1 VTIALQPEGLG
12 TVRATMTSTDDQ
24 LVVRIA
30 TSSPQADVAVRAA
43 LPELHASLGGGHQ
56 GTTVTLADSGSSSN
70 PWANAQTN
78 GQSGDQPASPDRFA
92 DRSPAETGLVGAAPT
107 VGSSPSDTTTTTTSS
122 TGLDV
127 RM

>member
-30 TSSPQADVAVRAA
+30 TSSPQADVAVRSA
-43 LPELHASLGGGHQ
+43 LPELHAALSGGHQ
-56 GTTVTLADSGSSSN
+56 ATTVTLADSGSASN

-78 GQSGDQPASPDRFA
+78 SQGADQHATPDRFA
-92 DRSPAETGLVGAAPT
+92 DRSQAETPLAAAAMA
-107 VGSSPSDTTTTTTSS
+107 VGSPDDTTTTTTSS